1 MRGCAIIRPVAVLT
15 VENLAFAY
23 ADKELYD
30 NVSFQLNEGEHAV
43 LVGHNGSGKSTLLR
57 LLTGKLI
64 PDQGKISW
72 TGGVSYSY
80 LDQEL
85 KEGADQTVID
95 YLYGVFQP
103 LFEKEKE
110 MERLYEE
117 GANGNEKALNRASR
131 LQEELLDS
139 GFYALQEKVGDL
151 VDGLAFPKDKLNSP
165 LSKLSSGQREKA
177 FLAKM
182 LLEEKDVLLLDEPT
196 NYLDQNQVKW
206 LIDRLNGYPHAFLC
220 VSHDEAFL
228 RQIAQIVFILE
239 NRRIDRYRGS
249 YEHFEEQ
256 RLLDM
261 EQYEKNYEAQQR
273 YIKKEEEFIK
283 THIVRATSAMA
294 AKSHRARLSH
304 LVRMAPPSSDV
315 VKSHFHFPFSHDVGE
330 RPLTVD
336 ALEIGYETPLL
347 EPISFV
353 LKKGEKIAIIGQNG
367 VGKTTFL
374 KTILGLLPPI
384 GGSYKWLEGTT
395 PSYFD
400 SDIDHDLELTPFEL
414 LHNAYPNLDNTAIR
428 SALGEAGVQKEKAL
442 RPLSELSGGERT
454 KSRLALMSL
463 RKSNFLIFDEPSNHL
478 DQKAKEALYE
488 AIAAFPGAVILVS
501 HEKDFY
507 DGLVD
512 YELYF

>member
-1 MRGCAIIRPVAVLT
+1 MAVLT

-177 FLAKM
+177 CEAGLIPLSPHKSDYRDGF
-182 LLEEKDVLLLDEPT
+182 P
-196 NYLDQNQVKW
+196 YLV
-206 LIDRLNGYPHAFLC
+206 GYPHAFLC

-374 KTILGLLPPI
+374 KTILGLLPPL